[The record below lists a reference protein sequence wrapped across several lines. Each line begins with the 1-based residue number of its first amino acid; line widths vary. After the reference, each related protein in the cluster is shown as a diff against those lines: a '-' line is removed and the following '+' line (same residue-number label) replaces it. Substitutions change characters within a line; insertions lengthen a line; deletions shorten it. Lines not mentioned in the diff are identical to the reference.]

1 MKIQKVQV
9 TGAKGSTVD
18 CGYFSNAL
26 YDTYLQLTTT
36 AEIGKQY
43 NIHGYIK
50 SNRSGTIRCQDMTAN
65 VTTSWQEIKMIIIPT
80 SNILELYF
88 YPGEFYLYNWKM
100 EAGTISSAWTPS
112 PLDVKYDLIEMGTI
126 VTQLSNSISSK
137 VWQNDINTATGAL
150 NTKITEVKQ
159 NADKISW
166 LVKSGSSESDMV
178 LTDTTYTLISK
189 NINLKGNAI
198 FTSFL
203 NEDQTAINGGKI
215 ATNSITASQLST
227 DSIKSRNYIE
237 NTSGSFLNLSDGTFQ
252 TCSEAKGNDGI
263 IYKMRSILSGGQFTL
278 KNITDNNSRVSI
290 QGHGMWLYNSL
301 GNSVFSVGKN
311 NESCFVNIRD
321 KEGNKMVEIGTSGGN
336 TTSTGIYYSYNHSGN
351 YLTYV
356 GGSTSD
362 TGLIKVWNGQS
373 NDDSSCMIYIGTNT
387 STNDDETI
395 DYKGFINISNCVYL
409 GRENTFTTKTW
420 FNNVVYVNDNSNL
433 KIWHNSRKKYGNP
446 VTYMNNPVSIDWD
459 GTVLRIYVDNVNV
472 ASWVTAE
479 QRWE

>member
-50 SNRSGTIRCQDMTAN
+50 SNSSGTIRCQDVTAN
-65 VTTSWQEIKMIIIPT
+65 VTTSWQEIKMTIIPT

-100 EAGTISSAWTPS
+100 EAGTISTAWTPS

-150 NTKITEVKQ
+150 DTKITEVKQ

-166 LVKSGSSESDMV
+166 LVKSGSSESDMI
-178 LTDTTYTLISK
+178 LTDTAYTLISK
-189 NINLKGNAI
+189 NINLKGNAV

-203 NEDQTAINGGKI
+203 NDDQTAINGGKI

-237 NTSGSFLNLSDGTFQ
+237 NTSGSFLNLSDGTFDSKYLKWDETGAITATNVNITNGKIQ
-252 TCSEAKGNDGI
+252 TSGTTKGNDGI
-263 IYKMRSILSGGQFTL
+263 TYLMQCVISGGQILIENLT
-278 KNITDNNSRVSI
+278 NNNSKLFI
-290 QGHGMWLYNSL
+290 QGHGIWLDNSL
-301 GNSVFSVGKN
+301 GN
-311 NESCFVNIRD
+311 NILQLSGSE
-321 KEGNKMVEIGTSGGN
+321 EGGA
-336 TTSTGIYYSYNHSGN
+336 
-351 YLTYV
+351 
-356 GGSTSD
+356 
-362 TGLIKVWNGQS
+362 
-373 NDDSSCMIYIGTNT
+373 YIGLRSGKDDNEIVVQMGTNGET
-387 STNDDETI
+387 TNDGSI
-395 DYKGFINISNCVYL
+395 DYKGYINIPNCAYL
-409 GRENTFTTKTW
+409 GRENTFSTKTW
-420 FNNVVYVNDNSNL
+420 FDNIVYVNDNSNL
-433 KIWHNSRKKYGNP
+433 QIWHNSRKKYGNP
-446 VTYMNNPVSIDWD
+446 VTYMNNPISIDWD
-459 GTVLRIYVDNVNV
+459 GSVLRIYVDNVNV
-472 ASWVTAE
+472 ASWITAE

>member
-112 PLDVKYDLIEMGTI
+112 PLDVKYDLIEIGTI

-137 VWQNDINTATGAL
+137 VWQNDINTATGVL

-159 NADKISW
+159 NADKVSW

-237 NTSGSFLNLSDGTFQ
+237 NTSGSFLNLADGSFDSKYLKWDSTGVITATNMNITNGKIQ
-252 TCSEAKGNDGI
+252 TSSKAKGNDGI
-263 IYKMRSILSGGQFTL
+263 IYLMQNIISGGQIVI
-278 KNITDNNSRVSI
+278 KNLTDNNSKLTI
-290 QGHGMWLYNSL
+290 QGHGMWLCNPL
-301 GNSVFSVGKN
+301 GNNILQVGRSKENGGYIELRSGKDN
-311 NESCFVNIRD
+311 NEAVIQ
-321 KEGNKMVEIGTSGGN
+321 M
-336 TTSTGIYYSYNHSGN
+336 
-351 YLTYV
+351 
-356 GGSTSD
+356 
-362 TGLIKVWNGQS
+362 
-373 NDDSSCMIYIGTNT
+373 GTNRQT
-387 STNDDETI
+387 TDDGTI
-395 DYKGFINISNCVYL
+395 DYKGCIIIPNCVYL
-409 GRENTFTTKTW
+409 GRNNSFDTPSW
-420 FNNVVYVNDNSNL
+420 FNNTVYVNDNSNL
-433 KIWHNSRKKYGNP
+433 QIWHNSRKKYGNP
-446 VTYMNNPVSIDWD
+446 VTYMNNPISIDWD
-459 GTVLRIYVDNVNV
+459 GSVLRIYVDNVNV
-472 ASWVTAE
+472 ASWITAE